1 MIKLCAFADEADE
14 DLQGQINA
22 LHRHNIHY
30 VELRGINGTNV
41 SKITCEQAKEYA
53 AELARNGIQV
63 WSIGSPIGK
72 VDIELD
78 FQEHMDK
85 LRHVCQIA
93 NIFGADRIRMFSFY
107 NAFEKEA
114 VVLERLNQMVQLA
127 AGYGVALCH
136 ENEKKIFGD
145 TLERNLKLLEQV
157 PGLRYIY
164 DPANFLEVGEDPNA
178 TMPALHCKADYFHIK
193 DFISETRELVPAGH
207 GDGQIARLLDM
218 IGNEDKVLTLEPHL
232 KVFEG
237 YSEFDSTEMNNKYT
251 FPDNNAAFDAAV
263 VALKELLAQQGYKE
277 VDGGYVK
284 GA

>member
-14 DLQGQINA
+14 NLQGQIDA

-30 VELRGINGTNV
+30 IELRGINGTNV
-41 SKITCEQAKEYA
+41 SKITCAQAKEYA
-53 AELARNGIQV
+53 AILAENGIQV

-72 VDIELD
+72 VSIDLD
-78 FQEHMDK
+78 FAEHLEK
-85 LRHVCQIA
+85 LHHVCKIA
-93 NIFGADRIRMFSFY
+93 NIFGANRIRMFSFY

-114 VVLERLNQMVQLA
+114 LVVDRLQQMVDIA
-127 AGYGVALCH
+127 AGYGVTLCH

-145 TLERNLKLLEQV
+145 TLERNLKILEQV

-178 TMPALHCKADYFHIK
+178 TMPALHGKADYFHIK
-193 DFISETRELVPAGH
+193 DFISETRQLVPAGD
-207 GDGQIARLLDM
+207 GDAQISRLLDM
-218 IGNEDKVLTLEPHL
+218 IGQEDKVLTLEPHL

-237 YSEFDSTEMNNKYT
+237 YSQFDSTEMNNKYT
-251 FPDNNAAFDAAV
+251 FPDNNSAFDAAV
-263 VALKELLAQQGYKE
+263 VALKTLLAKQGYKE
-277 VDGGYVK
+277 TDEGFVK